1 MTDADEEG
9 NLDNLLLQSVKN
21 GDQSMVKEL
30 MNKGANVN
38 YVEKN
43 ESHSK
48 RSVLHCAVLCHNR
61 VIAEILLN

>member
-1 MTDADEEG
+1 MTDADEDG

-21 GDQSMVKEL
+21 GDQSIMKEL
-30 MNKGANVN
+30 INKGANVN

-48 RSVLHCAVLCHNR
+48 RSVFKLSLGFLDPITSEN
-61 VIAEILLN
+61 